1 MDSTINNAQVLSWEA
16 QATRRRKHQQWTN
29 MDDYLKWSLLRGGR
43 SDMNRSGCHWTCL
56 ARWRS
61 TYHTVIGALSRLRK
75 LEAREDEMVRF
86 MIFKHEGKMHDW
98 KVQRLTKLK
107 LGRVGRGGRTGKVE
121 PCILFLSWANVSCRI
136 ACCLTMNS
144 CCWKPAAFSWL
155 APLEAWH
162 WPTICHH
169 NKFTIVAIQRRNHK
183 EGRWSKRYLELMKH
197 VQPKLW
203 ATLYSR
209 TWARRGSTEVR
220 EFLDVLLM
228 DGTVANI

>member
-1 MDSTINNAQVLSWEA
+1 MDSTINNAQVLSSEA

-98 KVQRLTKLK
+98 KVGRLTKLK

-144 CCWKPAAFSWL
+144 CCWNRACCIFMASSSRSLALAYNMPSQQVHHRCNTKKKSQGRSMKQKIPRVDGACAAQAVGDAL
-155 APLEAWH
+155 
-162 WPTICHH
+162 
-169 NKFTIVAIQRRNHK
+169 
-183 EGRWSKRYLELMKH
+183 
-197 VQPKLW
+197 
-203 ATLYSR
+203 
-209 TWARRGSTEVR
+209 
-220 EFLDVLLM
+220 
-228 DGTVANI
+228 